1 MNLGKEVMMIQTLYE
16 VAREMCEDGMHG
28 TTAGGSDDPLAPKYN
43 GLSGLRYRAKKA
55 LGNCF

>member
-1 MNLGKEVMMIQTLYE
+1 MNLEKEAMMIQTLYE
-16 VAREMCEDGMHG
+16 AREMCEDGMHG
-28 TTAGGSDDPLAPKYN
+28 TTAGGSDVPLAPKYS